1 MRSKAERQRAFKGS
15 QRNTEFVGQL
25 RTRHPS
31 KRRHQ
36 LRLVP
41 AAGTMHWYNRF
52 VKARSLGRVQPGMNS
67 PEALER
73 FRRAAEAFTVHAIRS
88 QATARRV
95 LVEEGIY
102 TKTGKLTKQY
112 S

>member
-1 MRSKAERQRAFKGS
+1 
-15 QRNTEFVGQL
+15 
-25 RTRHPS
+25 
-31 KRRHQ
+31 
-36 LRLVP
+36 
-41 AAGTMHWYNRF
+41 
-52 VKARSLGRVQPGMNS
+52 MNS

-95 LVEEGIY
+95 LAEEGIY